1 LFETQKT
8 EDRRQKTDRASSVLC
23 SVAERGPSKADRSQ
37 RILVLG
43 LGNIL
48 LKDEGV
54 GAHVA
59 RRLQERSLPGNV
71 EIVDAGTAA
80 LDVLLLAEGIER
92 LVIIDAMRAGGK
104 PGTIYVAHIPAG
116 QTSQLAQIFPGQD
129 GSKISLHQAGLLD
142 ALAAAKAIGRAPKQ
156 IVIVGVEPA
165 EVDCGLEL
173 TDEVERRIPE
183 IIDTVLKEIKDDIHA
198 E

>member
-1 LFETQKT
+1 MQTRFSIPDTRCSWTSFEQP
-8 EDRRQKTDRASSVLC
+8 RS
-23 SVAERGPSKADRSQ
+23 GYKAQ

-48 LKDEGV
+48 LQDEGV
-54 GAHVA
+54 GVHVA
-59 RRLQERSLPGNV
+59 QCLQQQSLPGNV

-80 LDVLLLAEGIER
+80 LDVLLLAEGIQR

-104 PGTIYVAHIPAG
+104 PGTIYVARMSV
-116 QTSQLAQIFPGQD
+116 QETNQLTQFFTQPD
-129 GSKISLHQAGLLD
+129 GWKISLHQAGLLD
-142 ALAAAKAIGRAPKQ
+142 ALAAAKAIGRAPQ
-156 IVIVGVEPA
+156 EIVIVGVEPK
-165 EVDCGLEL
+165 EVNSGLEL

-183 IIDTVLKEIKDDIHA
+183 IIDAVLKEIKDDIHA

>member
-1 LFETQKT
+1 M
-8 EDRRQKTDRASSVLC
+8 
-23 SVAERGPSKADRSQ
+23 AEPDPPKADRSG

-54 GAHVA
+54 GVHVA
-59 RRLQERSLPGNV
+59 QHLQQQSLPGNV

-80 LDVLLLAEGIER
+80 LDVLLLAEDIEK

-104 PGTIYVAHIPAG
+104 PGTICVARFGAKDRDKLADVFAPQAD
-116 QTSQLAQIFPGQD
+116 SQ
-129 GSKISLHQAGLLD
+129 ISLHQLGLLD
-142 ALAAAKAIGRAPKQ
+142 ALAAAKRVGSVPQ
-156 IVIVGVEPA
+156 EIVIIGVEPA
-165 EVDCGLEL
+165 EIDYGLEL
-173 TDEVERRIPE
+173 TDTVERKIPE
-183 IIDTVLKEIKDDIHA
+183 IIDTVVKEIEDVVHT

>member
-1 LFETQKT
+1 MSEMQTRFSISDTRCSSTSFEQP
-8 EDRRQKTDRASSVLC
+8 ES
-23 SVAERGPSKADRSQ
+23 GHKAQ

-48 LKDEGV
+48 LRDEGV

-59 RRLQERSLPGNV
+59 QRLQQRSLPGSV

-80 LDVLLLAEGIER
+80 LDVLLLAQDIER
-92 LVIIDAMRAGGK
+92 LVIIDAMRTGGK
-104 PGTIYVAHIPAG
+104 PGTIYVARVPVG
-116 QTSQLAQIFPGQD
+116 ETSQLAQMFAWQD

-142 ALAAAKAIGRAPKQ
+142 ALLAARAIGCAPEQ
-156 IVIVGVEPA
+156 IVIIGVEPA

-183 IIDTVLKEIKDDIHA
+183 IIDTVLKEI
-198 E
+198 

>member
-1 LFETQKT
+1 LSEMQARFSIPDTRCSPTSFEQPK
-8 EDRRQKTDRASSVLC
+8 S
-23 SVAERGPSKADRSQ
+23 GHKAQ

-59 RRLQERSLPGNV
+59 QRLQQRSLPGSV

-142 ALAAAKAIGRAPKQ
+142 ALAAAKAIGRAPEQ

>member
-1 LFETQKT
+1 MSEMQTRFSIPDTRCSSTSFEQPK
-8 EDRRQKTDRASSVLC
+8 C
-23 SVAERGPSKADRSQ
+23 SYKAQ

-59 RRLQERSLPGNV
+59 QRLQEQSLPGNV
-71 EIVDAGTAA
+71 ETLDGGTAA
-80 LDVLLLAEGIER
+80 LDVLLLAEDMEK

-104 PGTIYVAHIPAG
+104 PGTIYLARVPV
-116 QTSQLAQIFPGQD
+116 QETDQLTQFFARQD

-142 ALAAAKAIGRAPKQ
+142 ALIAARAIGRVPEE

-165 EVDCGLEL
+165 EVDYGLEL